1 MGRKARKRETVIL
14 VLVSLLV
21 WLPLLLML
29 TASLMPEDELLWR
42 YLSPLGI
49 GKAPVRVTLL
59 PSYLSLEAF
68 IELLFRSPGFFVMFW
83 NSCIQTFPLLL
94 GQLLVG
100 APAAWAFARF
110 SFPGRRWLFGLYIL
124 LMVLP
129 FQVMQVSNYLVLYRL
144 GLLDSHLALILP
156 GIWSTFPVFIMTRSF
171 EAVPK
176 AFLEAAYL
184 DGAGELKAFFLV
196 GIPTGYPGIVMALVL
211 GFIDAWNA
219 LEQPIAYL
227 KDMRRWPLSLYLP
240 DIVQDKAAVAFVAG
254 MVVMMPPVLLYLNGE
269 SELEQG
275 VVAFGVK
282 E

>member
-110 SFPGRRWLFGLYIL
+110 PEGDGCS
-124 LMVLP
+124 
-129 FQVMQVSNYLVLYRL
+129 
-144 GLLDSHLALILP
+144 
-156 GIWSTFPVFIMTRSF
+156 VFIF
-171 EAVPK
+171 C
-176 AFLEAAYL
+176 
-184 DGAGELKAFFLV
+184 
-196 GIPTGYPGIVMALVL
+196 
-211 GFIDAWNA
+211 
-219 LEQPIAYL
+219 
-227 KDMRRWPLSLYLP
+227 
-240 DIVQDKAAVAFVAG
+240 
-254 MVVMMPPVLLYLNGE
+254 
-269 SELEQG
+269 
-275 VVAFGVK
+275 
-282 E
+282 